1 MNSDSKK
8 PLTQKQK
15 IAMQSLSMDLLR
27 VALGRHR
34 GQTQMA
40 ATFATEAR
48 ARLAEL
54 DTFELKDKIIASLDS
69 SEERSAEDLLMYST
83 LVRNRAI

>member
-1 MNSDSKK
+1 
-8 PLTQKQK
+8 
-15 IAMQSLSMDLLR
+15 MQSLSMDLLR
-27 VALGRHR
+27 VALARHR

-40 ATFATEAR
+40 DTFAVESR

>member
-8 PLTQKQK
+8 PLTQNQK

-40 ATFATEAR
+40 ATFTNEAR
-48 ARLAEL
+48 ARLTEL

-83 LVRNRAI
+83 LVRNRAM